1 MAVLLF
7 LMYFQGNAKPVAVE
21 DLFSTILHS
30 TVTIEGKTF
39 WISIEGRGAGRTNDL
54 YRFDHATRKVF
65 KLNTDFTT
73 LDVVCR
79 LVPMTSGFALYHSSN
94 MVYIFNTM
102 GDLQEQFPMSSLKNC
117 PASIRKSELQ
127 PIQPSV
133 AAFTYRD
140 LDKVEDLFLATVN
153 FEERTF
159 DLEFV
164 KHNQE
169 GYNFWTWHNGDWYF
183 VNGQN
188 GEISK
193 LNPKFQVQ
201 KVVVP
206 AQEPRLAVKDK
217 KIADLIKA
225 DGYSPYLD
233 LIRTG
238 STVGDTMYFWR
249 FHEQTKDGLVLH
261 QLALKKGQFS
271 VVNHGRLILAKFDGG
286 VLEFNRDEQQFE
298 LRSP

>member
-1 MAVLLF
+1 MATLLF
-7 LMYFQGNAKPVAVE
+7 LMLFQGNAKPVAVE
-21 DLFSTILHS
+21 ELFSTILHS
-30 TVTIEGKTF
+30 TVTLEGKTF

-54 YRFDHATRKVF
+54 YRFDHATGKIF
-65 KLNTDFTT
+65 KINTDFTT

-94 MVYIFNTM
+94 MVYTFNTM

-127 PIQPSV
+127 PIQASV

-140 LDKVEDLFLATVN
+140 LDHVEDLFLATVN

-164 KHNQE
+164 KKNHD
-169 GYNFWTWHNGDWYF
+169 GYSFWTWHNGACYF
-183 VNGQN
+183 VNAKN

-193 LNPKFQVQ
+193 LNHKFQVQ
-201 KVVVP
+201 KVMVP
-206 AQEPRLAVKDK
+206 AQTPYLSVKEK
-217 KIADLIKA
+217 NIADLIKA

-233 LIRTG
+233 LVRTG
-238 STVGDTMYFWR
+238 SIVGDTMYFWR
-249 FHEQTKDGLVLH
+249 FHAQTKDGLVLH

-271 VVNHGRLILAKFDGG
+271 VINHGRLILAKFNGG
-286 VLEFNRDEQQFE
+286 VLEFNRDEQAFA
-298 LRSP
+298 LRIP